1 MLREGSRKVARRPPP
16 RPDTNFDMNRIP
28 FIRADVVRRFTAFL
42 RQVGAPFG
50 RYLEEARIGPDL
62 LEDGEGLIPTAFAF
76 RLLEIAA
83 RRSGIPD
90 LGIRVGSTIDPFSLG
105 TFGRAIAS
113 SGTVG
118 RALLTSIARRPTW
131 HSGERVWMT
140 REREFVE
147 LHHRYVMPA
156 GESWEQ
162 AVATNLV
169 VHLNLL
175 KHAAPGAAPAYVGLP
190 VRPSRAYA
198 ELSVLADTRIDF
210 DQPRTTIAFRRETIA
225 LPLPGA
231 SAAEPAGTSAS
242 PPALPTGLVPSIEA
256 FVVSLLGVEPPRIEL
271 VAEAA
276 GLNPRTL
283 QRRLAEAGVTYAE
296 LVSHTRLRLARER
309 LIASDEKIVDVAL
322 ALGYADAAHFTRA
335 FKRWTGLA
343 PIVYRSMHAG
353 GDGARRAS

>member
-1 MLREGSRKVARRPPP
+1 V
-16 RPDTNFDMNRIP
+16 
-28 FIRADVVRRFTAFL
+28 FL

-50 RYLEEARIGPDL
+50 RYLEEARIGADL

-83 RRSGIPD
+83 HRSGIPD

-118 RALLTSIARRPTW
+118 RALLASIVHRPSW

-140 REREFVE
+140 RQRDMVE

-156 GESWEQ
+156 GESREQ

-175 KHAAPGAAPAYVGLP
+175 KHAAAGARPAYVGLP
-190 VRPSRAYA
+190 VRPSRIYA
-198 ELSVLADTRIDF
+198 ELPMLADTRIDF
-210 DQPRTTIAFRRETIA
+210 DQPRTTIAFRRETFA
-225 LPLPGA
+225 LPLTGA
-231 SAAEPAGTSAS
+231 SAAATSGAS
-242 PPALPTGLVPSIEA
+242 APPPVLPIALVPSIEA

-309 LIASDEKIVDVAL
+309 LVASGEKIVDIAL
-322 ALGYADAAHFTRA
+322 SLGYADAAHFTRA

-343 PIVYRSMHAG
+343 PVVYRSMHAG
-353 GDGARRAS
+353 SADARRAS

>member
-1 MLREGSRKVARRPPP
+1 
-16 RPDTNFDMNRIP
+16 MNRIP

-42 RQVGAPFG
+42 RQVGAPVG
-50 RYLEEARIGPDL
+50 RYLEEARIGADL
-62 LEDGEGLIPTAFAF
+62 LEDAEGLIPTAFAF

-83 RRSGIPD
+83 RRSAIPD

-118 RALLTSIARRPTW
+118 RALTASVAHRPSW

-140 REREFVE
+140 RQRDLVE
-147 LHHRYVMPA
+147 LHHRYVMPT

-162 AVATNLV
+162 AVAANLV

-175 KHAAPGAAPAYVGLP
+175 KHATTGATPTHVGLP
-190 VRPSRAYA
+190 VRPSPAYA
-198 ELSVLADTRIDF
+198 ELPALADTRIDF
-210 DQPRTTIAFRRETIA
+210 DQPRTTIAFRRETFA
-225 LPLPGA
+225 LPLADASTGAPAGA
-231 SAAEPAGTSAS
+231 SAP
-242 PPALPTGLVPSIEA
+242 PPALPTGLVPSVEA

-283 QRRLAEAGVTYAE
+283 QRRLAEAGVTYAD

-309 LIASDEKIVDVAL
+309 LIASDEKIVDIAL

-343 PIVYRSMHAG
+343 PMVYRGVHAG
-353 GDGARRAS
+353 TDGARRAS

>member
-1 MLREGSRKVARRPPP
+1 MS
-16 RPDTNFDMNRIP
+16 RIP
-28 FIRADVVRRFTAFL
+28 FIRADVVRRFTSFL
-42 RQVGAPFG
+42 GQAGAPFG
-50 RYLEEARIGPDL
+50 RYLQEARIGADL
-62 LEDGEGLIPTAFAF
+62 LADAEGMVPSAFVF
-76 RLLEIAA
+76 RFLEIAA
-83 RRSGIPD
+83 HRSGIED
-90 LGIRVGSTIDPFSLG
+90 LGIRVGSTIDPFTLG
-105 TFGRAIAS
+105 SFGRAIAS
-113 SGTVG
+113 SSTVG
-118 RALLTSIARRPTW
+118 RALLTSIARRPSW

-140 REREFVE
+140 RQRDVVE
-147 LHHRYVMPA
+147 LHHRYVMRT

-175 KHAAPGAAPAYVGLP
+175 KHAAAGATPAYVGLP
-190 VRPSRAYA
+190 VRPSRMYA
-198 ELSVLADTRIDF
+198 DLPMLADTQIDF
-210 DQPRTTIAFRRETIA
+210 AQPRTTIAFRRETFA
-225 LPLPGA
+225 LPLAGA
-231 SAAEPAGTSAS
+231 STATRAVAS
-242 PPALPTGLVPSIEA
+242 GPSPSLPTGLVPSIET
-256 FVVSLLGVEPPRIEL
+256 FVASLLGVEPPRIEL

-343 PIVYRSMHAG
+343 PVVYRSMHAG
-353 GDGARRAS
+353 SDGTRHAS

>member
-1 MLREGSRKVARRPPP
+1 
-16 RPDTNFDMNRIP
+16 MNRIP
-28 FIRADVVRRFTAFL
+28 FIRADVVRRFTVFL
-42 RQVGAPFG
+42 RHVGAPFG
-50 RYLEEARIGPDL
+50 RYLEEARIGADL

-113 SGTVG
+113 SETVG
-118 RALLTSIARRPTW
+118 RALLTSVVQRPSW

-140 REREFVE
+140 RQRDLIE
-147 LHHRYVMPA
+147 LHHRYVLPT

-175 KHAAPGAAPAYVGLP
+175 KHAVTGTAPAYVGLP
-190 VRPSRAYA
+190 VRPSRVYA
-198 ELSVLADTRIDF
+198 ELPALADTRIDF
-210 DQPRTTIAFRRETIA
+210 DQPRTTIAFRRETFA
-225 LPLPGA
+225 LPLAPT
-231 SAAEPAGTSAS
+231 SAARPAGTDAA
-242 PPALPTGLVPSIEA
+242 PPALPTGLVPSVEA

-283 QRRLAEAGVTYAE
+283 QRRLAEAGVSYAE
-296 LVSHTRLRLARER
+296 VVSHTRLRLARER
-309 LIASDEKIVDVAL
+309 LIASNEKIVDIAL
-322 ALGYADAAHFTRA
+322 SLGYADAAHFTRA
-335 FKRWTGLA
+335 FKRWTGLS
-343 PIVYRSMHAG
+343 PMVYRGIHAGMHAG
-353 GDGARRAS
+353 SDGTRQAS

>member
-1 MLREGSRKVARRPPP
+1 
-16 RPDTNFDMNRIP
+16 MNRIP
-28 FIRADVVRRFTAFL
+28 FIRADVVRRFAIFL

-50 RYLEEARIGPDL
+50 RYLEEARIGADL

-105 TFGRAIAS
+105 NFGRAIAS

-118 RALLTSIARRPTW
+118 RALLTSIAHRPTW

-140 REREFVE
+140 RQSNAVE
-147 LHHRYVMPA
+147 LHHRYVVA
-156 GESWEQ
+156 TGETWEQ

-175 KHAAPGAAPAYVGLP
+175 KHATSGARPAYVGLP
-190 VRPSRAYA
+190 VRPSRIYA
-198 ELSVLADTRIDF
+198 ELPMLAGTRIDF
-210 DQPRTTIAFRRETIA
+210 DQPRTTIAFRHETVA
-225 LPLPGA
+225 LPLADA
-231 SAAEPAGTSAS
+231 SAAATGDASA
-242 PPALPTGLVPSIEA
+242 PPPSLPTGLVPSIEA
-256 FVVSLLGVEPPRIEL
+256 FVVSLLGVGPPRIEL

-309 LIASDEKIVDVAL
+309 LIASEEKIVDVAL
-322 ALGYADAAHFTRA
+322 SLGYADAAHFTRA

-343 PIVYRSMHAG
+343 PVVYRSMHADTG
-353 GDGARRAS
+353 RARRAS